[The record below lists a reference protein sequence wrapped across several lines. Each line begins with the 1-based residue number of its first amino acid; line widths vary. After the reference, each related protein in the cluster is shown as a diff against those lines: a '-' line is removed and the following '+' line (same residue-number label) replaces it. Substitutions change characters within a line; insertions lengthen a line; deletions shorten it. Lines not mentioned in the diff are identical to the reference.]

1 MRIRKI
7 ATLLMTTIM
16 LSSSISIIANA
27 QTFTNESLVLESKI
41 SQDIKVDNK
50 KIKNFISDYF
60 NWFYENLKTN
70 ATDEELETQLNELVA
85 NKELI
90 NFKKTKLQWM
100 KQFLEASEDS
110 VNYYKTFSD
119 IDSIEVN
126 ENLIYVN
133 VLYSEDL
140 VLKNSL
146 DVVQKIKDQEHK
158 IVLKYENDKFSVI
171 NDYYSDTLLNE
182 TFDIS
187 EENLKDNKTEISNN
201 RELQKRANSY
211 KAQIENIP
219 QLVEKNKTD
228 LELTSRLSATNK
240 INDFGVYR
248 YAGYNAEAARSY
260 AATHYNN
267 YNPAYS
273 RYDGAGQ
280 GGDCTNFVSQ
290 CIRAGG
296 IPTDG
301 TWFKDSVA
309 WVNVVKFRD
318 WLVNRGYARE
328 LSWQENSKVGDI
340 VQKTNASG
348 NWGHGLIIT
357 YKRTDGQLFVSAHSG
372 DYYNRSL
379 ALYDGSKRYLILT
392 S

>member
-146 DVVQKIKDQEHK
+146 DVVQKIK
-158 IVLKYENDKFSVI
+158 
-171 NDYYSDTLLNE
+171 
-182 TFDIS
+182 
-187 EENLKDNKTEISNN
+187 
-201 RELQKRANSY
+201 R
-211 KAQIENIP
+211 P
-219 QLVEKNKTD
+219 
-228 LELTSRLSATNK
+228 
-240 INDFGVYR
+240 
-248 YAGYNAEAARSY
+248 
-260 AATHYNN
+260 
-267 YNPAYS
+267 
-273 RYDGAGQ
+273 
-280 GGDCTNFVSQ
+280 
-290 CIRAGG
+290 
-296 IPTDG
+296 
-301 TWFKDSVA
+301 
-309 WVNVVKFRD
+309 
-318 WLVNRGYARE
+318 
-328 LSWQENSKVGDI
+328 
-340 VQKTNASG
+340 
-348 NWGHGLIIT
+348 
-357 YKRTDGQLFVSAHSG
+357 RT
-372 DYYNRSL
+372 
-379 ALYDGSKRYLILT
+379 
-392 S
+392 